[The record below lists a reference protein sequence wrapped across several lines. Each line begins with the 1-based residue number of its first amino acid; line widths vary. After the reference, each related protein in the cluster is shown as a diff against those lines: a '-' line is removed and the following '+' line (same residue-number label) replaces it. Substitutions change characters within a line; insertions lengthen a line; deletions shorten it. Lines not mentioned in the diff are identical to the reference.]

1 MAFTQDDVDALK
13 RAMATGALR
22 VRYPDGREVQYR
34 TLSEMKAVLV
44 MAQAEASGT
53 PSRGHSVA
61 GF

>member
-1 MAFTQDDVDALK
+1 MAFTQADVDTLK
-13 RAMATGALR
+13 RAIATGALR

-34 TLSEMKAVLV
+34 SLVELKAVLA
-44 MAQAEASGT
+44 MAQTDASGT